1 MSEEMEPVMLPH
13 SSHTPPSTQCLIDR
27 GSDVLERFHQEPV
40 MKHFKINSFDILH
53 ESFRKQFI
61 FNIYRKDTQEQCVMA
76 HSISGETNDE
86 VSSMFCVR

>member
-13 SSHTPPSTQCLIDR
+13 SSHTPPSTQCLIG
-27 GSDVLERFHQEPV
+27 GSDVLEQFHQEQV
-40 MKHFKINSFDILH
+40 MNHFKINSFDILH

-61 FNIYRKDTQEQCVMA
+61 FNIYRNDTQELCVMA
-76 HSISGETNDE
+76 HSISGETDVK

>member
-76 HSISGETNDE
+76 HSISGETDDE
-86 VSSMFCVR
+86 VPVFCVR